1 MSKKIVIG
9 IGEILWDVFG
19 EEKRLGGAPANF
31 AHHASQ
37 TGAEG
42 VAVSAV
48 GDDALGDAIFAELAG
63 KTLRAEF
70 QRVSGVPTGAVAV
83 SLDASGSARY
93 VFPSDSAWDHLAFTE
108 RLRDLAARADAV
120 CFGTLMQRSETSRGT
135 VRAFL
140 RATPENALRVFDA
153 NLRADFYSEKL
164 VRESLALANV
174 LKINEDELRVLGG
187 FFGVPAGDAFAARR
201 DRFFEAVFAA
211 FPRLRFV
218 VLTCGGDGSFIA
230 ARDGEFSFV
239 AADAG
244 TRVVDTVG
252 AGDSFTATFTTA
264 LLAGR
269 PLAEAHRLAADVS
282 AFVCSRAGA
291 MPELPD
297 ALKARL

>member
-70 QRVSGVPTGAVAV
+70 QRVSGVPTGTVAV

-93 VFPSDSAWDHLAFTE
+93 AFPSDSAWDHLAFTE

-187 FFGVPAGDAFAARR
+187 FFGVPASALRRADLRRRRQLHRRARRRIFLRRGGCGNARRRHRRRGRFVHGDVHDGAPRGQAARGGASPR
-201 DRFFEAVFAA
+201 GG
-211 FPRLRFV
+211 RLRV
-218 VLTCGGDGSFIA
+218 RLLPRG
-230 ARDGEFSFV
+230 R
-239 AADAG
+239 DAG
-244 TRVVDTVG
+244 TSGRAQG
-252 AGDSFTATFTTA
+252 A
-264 LLAGR
+264 
-269 PLAEAHRLAADVS
+269 PLSGFSVRTE
-282 AFVCSRAGA
+282 
-291 MPELPD
+291 
-297 ALKARL
+297 

>member
-70 QRVSGVPTGAVAV
+70 QRVSGVPTGTVAV

-93 VFPSDSAWDHLAFTE
+93 AFPSDSAWDHLAFTE

-120 CFGTLMQRSETSRGT
+120 CFGTLMQRSETSRET

-187 FFGVPAGDAFAARR
+187 FFGVPAGDAFAAVTRG
-201 DRFFEAVFAA
+201 
-211 FPRLRFV
+211 PL
-218 VLTCGGDGSFIA
+218 VL
-230 ARDGEFSFV
+230 ARDEREDVRFAEPVRVLADGAGVV
-239 AADAG
+239 AATRVPRPDGRLAFRVPTEQGEITLFDYASVDCWHG
-244 TRVVDTVG
+244 TRICTW
-252 AGDSFTATFTTA
+252 
-264 LLAGR
+264 
-269 PLAEAHRLAADVS
+269 
-282 AFVCSRAGA
+282 
-291 MPELPD
+291 LPQP
-297 ALKARL
+297 K